1 MGKIQFQT
9 REQKIILDEIKQS
22 EFLRT
27 RFYFTGGTALSAIY
41 LHHRYSDDLDFFSE
55 ERFDNQTIFTLVEE
69 WAKKNDFTLEARF
82 SEVVYMFNLTF
93 QNKTQLKVDF
103 GYYPYKRVKQV
114 EAIDGIE
121 VDSLLDIAVNKL
133 LILSQ
138 RTDVKDFVD
147 LFFLL
152 KKITVWDLIDGVKV
166 KFRVKVDP
174 LILGADF
181 LKIDDFDYLPE
192 MIKPLTLDT
201 LKSFFRQKSKEIAG
215 QSIK

>member
-1 MGKIQFQT
+1 MGKIQLQT
-9 REQKIILDEIKQS
+9 REQKIILDQIKQS

-27 RFYFTGGTALSAIY
+27 RFYFTGGTALSTVY

-69 WAKKNDFTLEARF
+69 WAKENDFTLEARF
-82 SEVVYMFNLTF
+82 SEVVYMFNLIF
-93 QNKTQLKVDF
+93 NNHAQLKVDF
-103 GYYPYKRVKQV
+103 GYYPYKRLKQG
-114 EAIDGIE
+114 EIIDDIE

-147 LFFLL
+147 LYFLL
-152 KKITVWDLIDGVKV
+152 KKFTVWDLIDGVKI

-174 LILGADF
+174 LLLGADF
-181 LKIDDFDYLPE
+181 LKIDDFDFMPK

-201 LKSFFRQKSKEIAG
+201 LKSFYKQKAKDIAG
-215 QSIK
+215 KSIA